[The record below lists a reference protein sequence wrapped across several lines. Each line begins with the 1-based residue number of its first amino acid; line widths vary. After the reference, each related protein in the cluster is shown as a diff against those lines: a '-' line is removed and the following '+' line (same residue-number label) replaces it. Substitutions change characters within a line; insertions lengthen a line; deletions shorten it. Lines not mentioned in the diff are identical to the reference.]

1 VEKVTSAGWRL
12 TTGEL
17 TLVLAGLAVLG
28 FGVGLGLAWS
38 GLGWGL
44 LPVAAVLIGFAFTL
58 AMTRTRGPAPTRP
71 TVTMDSSDAMPKL
84 QIGSM
89 PRPRAV
95 YYYLSAL
102 GGAALALTLA
112 ALIMLALPGDVTAL
126 VLLVVGV
133 IGWTAVVLGSLH
145 LQLRR

>member
-1 VEKVTSAGWRL
+1 MEKVSPVGRL

-17 TLVLAGLAVLG
+17 TLVLLGLAVLG
-28 FGVGLGLAWS
+28 FGVGVGLAWS

-44 LPVAAVLIGFAFTL
+44 LPVAAVFIGFAFTL
-58 AMTRTRGPAPTRP
+58 AMTRTRGPAPSRP
-71 TVTMDSSDAMPKL
+71 TVTMDSSEAMPKL

-89 PRPRAV
+89 SPPRAA
-95 YYYLSAL
+95 YYYLSAA
-102 GGAALALTLA
+102 GGAALSLTLG

-126 VLLVVGV
+126 VLLVIGV
-133 IGWTAVVLGSLH
+133 VGWTTVVVVSLH

>member
-1 VEKVTSAGWRL
+1 MEKVSPVALRL

-17 TLVLAGLAVLG
+17 ALVLLGLAVLG
-28 FGVGLGLAWS
+28 FGIGLGLAWS

-58 AMTRTRGPAPTRP
+58 AMTRTRGPALTRP
-71 TVTMDSSDAMPKL
+71 TVTMDSSEAMPKL

-89 PRPRAV
+89 PPPRAA
-95 YYYLSAL
+95 YYYLSAI
-102 GGAALALTLA
+102 GGAALALTLG
-112 ALIMLALPGDVTAL
+112 ALIILALPGDVTAL
-126 VLLVVGV
+126 VLLVIGV
-133 IGWTAVVLGSLH
+133 VGWTAVVLVSLH

>member
-1 VEKVTSAGWRL
+1 MEKVSPVGRL

-17 TLVLAGLAVLG
+17 TLVLLGLAVLG
-28 FGVGLGLAWS
+28 FGVGVGLAWS

-44 LPVAAVLIGFAFTL
+44 LPVAAVFIGFALTL
-58 AMTRTRGPAPTRP
+58 AMTRTRGPAPSRP
-71 TVTMDSSDAMPKL
+71 TVTMDSSEAMPKL

-89 PRPRAV
+89 PPPRAA
-95 YYYLSAL
+95 YYYLSAA
-102 GGAALALTLA
+102 GGAALSLTLG

-126 VLLVVGV
+126 VLLVIGV
-133 IGWTAVVLGSLH
+133 VGWTTVVVVSLH